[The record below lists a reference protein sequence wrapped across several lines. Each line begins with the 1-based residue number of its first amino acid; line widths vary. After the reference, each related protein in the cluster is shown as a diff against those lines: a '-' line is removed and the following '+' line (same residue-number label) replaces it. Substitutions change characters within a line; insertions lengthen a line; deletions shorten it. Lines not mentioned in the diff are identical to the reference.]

1 MLLLSLLTTT
11 SKRMEKIFRVCNL
24 YQYLPTQQ
32 ASTEL
37 YLEKSWYCITKSSRD
52 ITKMCDIAINFAY
65 NCLSVSPT
73 RHDKGDENNRKI
85 FRGRQNTAFFPR
97 KFCAF
102 VISLTHNY
110 INRWDR
116 HLLESDRGCEWE
128 IFPAQKQKTHHVLSH
143 IYFCVCHLTESL
155 LSAQKRAVEEK
166 KKKKKNALHTLH
178 FQRPFCLSMYIH
190 PFFFEWN
197 NWKFMIIL
205 A

>member
-85 FRGRQNTAFFPR
+85 LEVVKIRRFFLANFVRLWFRSHTITSIDGIGTCWKVIEGVSERFFRHRSR
-97 KFCAF
+97 KLITFSRTYIF
-102 VISLTHNY
+102 VCVIWL
-110 INRWDR
+110 NRCCR
-116 HLLESDRGCEWE
+116 HRSERWKRKRRRKKMLYTPFIFSDRFVFRCTSTHFFSNE
-128 IFPAQKQKTHHVLSH
+128 IIENL
-143 IYFCVCHLTESL
+143 
-155 LSAQKRAVEEK
+155 
-166 KKKKKNALHTLH
+166 
-178 FQRPFCLSMYIH
+178 
-190 PFFFEWN
+190 W
-197 NWKFMIIL
+197 
-205 A
+205 